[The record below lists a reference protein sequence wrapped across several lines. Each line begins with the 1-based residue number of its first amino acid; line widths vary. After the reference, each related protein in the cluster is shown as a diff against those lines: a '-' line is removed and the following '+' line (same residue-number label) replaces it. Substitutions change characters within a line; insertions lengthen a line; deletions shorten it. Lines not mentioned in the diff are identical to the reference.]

1 MKIIL
6 YLQSG
11 IKKYKDSAISA
22 YSGQTA
28 FFLILSFF
36 PFMLFFFSL
45 LNLTPLSEEDFMVW
59 ASTFVPETFQDLLYY
74 FTHEI
79 YTGSTGGRISV
90 TIITAIYLSSR
101 SFLALQRG
109 LNSMYQV
116 KESRNAFWLRV
127 YSVLYS
133 IVLAVML
140 ILVLGI
146 MVFGHWLGEFFL
158 HRIPIIGYIFQTIMH
173 YRILICAPTLF
184 LFFWMLYYFM
194 PSQKQRWKQQIPGA
208 IFSTAGWLFLSGF
221 FSIYVDRH
229 SNYAS
234 FYGTLT
240 TIAFVMLWIYICM
253 YIIFLGGLLNSVQ
266 MEISCRN
273 ELESGIRP

>member
-6 YLQSG
+6 YLANV
-11 IKKYKDSAISA
+11 IKKYRTSAVSV

-45 LNLTPLSEEDFMVW
+45 LNLTPLSENDFMMW
-59 ASTFVPETFQDLLYY
+59 AGSFVPEAFQELLYS

-101 SFLALQRG
+101 AILALCRG
-109 LNSMYQV
+109 LNAMYEV

-140 ILVLGI
+140 ILVLGL
-146 MVFGHWLGEFFL
+146 MVFGHWLAEFFL
-158 HRIPIIGYIFQTIMH
+158 LRIPIIGYVFQIIMQ
-173 YRILICAPTLF
+173 YRMLICALTLF

-194 PSQKQRWKQQIPGA
+194 PNQKQRWKQQIPGA
-208 IFSTAGWLFLSGF
+208 VFSTAGWMFLSAF
-221 FSIYVDRH
+221 FSLYVDRH

-234 FYGTLT
+234 FYGTMT
-240 TIAFVMLWIYICM
+240 TIAFVLLWVYGCM
-253 YIIFLGGLLNSVQ
+253 YILFLGGLLNNARI
-266 MEISCRN
+266 EAD
-273 ELESGIRP
+273 SGEWEEEQ

>member
-1 MKIIL
+1 MKILL

-11 IKKYKDSAISA
+11 ITKYKDSAISA

-45 LNLTPLSEEDFMVW
+45 LNLTPLSEENFLVW
-59 ASTFVPETFQDLLYY
+59 ASTFVPEAFQDLLYN

-101 SFLALQRG
+101 SFLALQQG

-127 YSVLYS
+127 YSVIYS

-146 MVFGHWLGEFFL
+146 MVFGHWLADFFL
-158 HRIPIIGYIFQTIMH
+158 LRIPIIGYIFQFIMH
-173 YRILICAPTLF
+173 YRMLICAPTLY

-194 PSQKQRWKQQIPGA
+194 PSQKQRWKEQILGA
-208 IFSTAGWLFLSGF
+208 IFSAAGWMFLSVF
-221 FSIYVDRH
+221 FSLYVDGH
-229 SNYAS
+229 SNYVS

-240 TIAFVMLWIYICM
+240 TIAFVMLWVYGCM
-253 YIIFLGGLLNSVQ
+253 YIVFLGGLLNSVQ
-266 MEISCRN
+266 IEVSDM
-273 ELESGIRP
+273 LQ